1 MDESDSFKRNLRQ
14 VGNNGRL
21 RRLRNM
27 PNDPHIH
34 LAVECVLAA
43 VLLLIGFLG
52 WSAAQQQREEEQ
64 KNRRR

>member
-1 MDESDSFKRNLRQ
+1 MNRTRSSVNLRQ

-34 LAVECVLAA
+34 LAVECILAS
-43 VLLLIGFLG
+43 VLLLIGLLG
-52 WSAAQQQREEEQ
+52 WSAAQQQREDER
-64 KNRRR
+64 NPRGRR